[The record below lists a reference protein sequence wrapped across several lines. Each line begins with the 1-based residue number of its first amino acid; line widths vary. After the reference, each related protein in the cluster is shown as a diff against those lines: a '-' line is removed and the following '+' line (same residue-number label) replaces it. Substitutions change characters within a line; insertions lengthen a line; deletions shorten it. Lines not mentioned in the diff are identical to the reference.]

1 MARYG
6 SGYFYDMSE
15 LVIGIEEGLGKAFRM
30 TCDQLLEDIKDW
42 CDVDIYSQPESENYD
57 RTGEFRKSW
66 DYDIISVK
74 KGFQEAQFKVDRKAF
89 KTLDNRYHRPIF
101 KGGTGDDMKNA
112 VYRVHPELEE
122 DIEFWIRD
130 EFEKKY
136 RANCKALDIT
146 LDQ

>member
-66 DYDIISVK
+66 DYDIITVK

-136 RANCKALDIT
+136 RANCKALDIR